1 MRKREKIRRNSE
13 MVVNIRKK
21 RELIARMLGVGAN
34 RVRFEPDKLD
44 EVADSI
50 TRENLRSLIKSG
62 TIWTVKPKG
71 TSRARAEAKLVI
83 RRKHGRGAGSKKGKK
98 SARTG
103 KKELHVIKVRSMRYH
118 LKVLKDRNDIN
129 RETYWSLYKKV
140 SGGQMRS
147 LAHLRDLIKQSK
159 TR

>member
-1 MRKREKIRRNSE
+1 

-21 RELIARMLGVGAN
+21 RELAARILGVGIN
-34 RVRFEPDKLD
+34 RIRFEPDKLD
-44 EVADSI
+44 EVGDSI
-50 TRENLRSLIKSG
+50 TRENIRTLINNG

-71 TSRARAEAKLVI
+71 TSRARAKAKLII
-83 RRKHGRGAGSKKGKK
+83 RRKHGTGLGSKKGKK
-98 SARTG
+98 TARTG
-103 KKELHVIKVRSMRYH
+103 KKELYVIKVRSMRYH

-140 SGGQMRS
+140 NGGQVRS
-147 LAHLRDLIKQSK
+147 LAHLRDLVKQSK

>member
-1 MRKREKIRRNSE
+1 

-21 RELIARMLGVGAN
+21 RELAARILGVGIN
-34 RVRFEPDKLD
+34 RIRFEPDKLE
-44 EVADSI
+44 EVGDSI
-50 TRENLRSLIKSG
+50 TRENIRTLINNG

-71 TSRARAEAKLVI
+71 TSRARAKAKLII
-83 RRKHGRGAGSKKGKK
+83 RRKHGTGLGSKKGKK
-98 SARTG
+98 TARTG
-103 KKELHVIKVRSMRYH
+103 KKELYVIKVRSLRYH

-140 SGGQMRS
+140 NGGQVRS
-147 LAHLRDLIKQSK
+147 LAHLRDLVKQSK

>member
-1 MRKREKIRRNSE
+1 

-21 RELIARMLGVGAN
+21 RELIARMLDVGVN

-44 EVADSI
+44 DVADSI
-50 TRENLRSLIKSG
+50 TRENIRALIKNR

-71 TSRARAEAKLVI
+71 TSRARAEAKLTI
-83 RRKHGRGAGSKKGKK
+83 RRKHGISPGSKKGKK
-98 SARTG
+98 TARMG
-103 KKELHVIKVRSMRYH
+103 KKKIYVAKVRSMRYN

-129 RETYWSLYKKV
+129 REAYWSLYKKV
-140 SGGQMRS
+140 NGGQVRS
-147 LAHLRDLIKQSK
+147 LSHLRDLVKQSK